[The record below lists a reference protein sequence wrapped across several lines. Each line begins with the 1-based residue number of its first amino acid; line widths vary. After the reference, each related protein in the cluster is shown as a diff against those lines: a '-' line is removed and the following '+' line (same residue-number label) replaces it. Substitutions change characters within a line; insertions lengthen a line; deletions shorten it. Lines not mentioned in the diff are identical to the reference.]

1 MTRDYPKLQRRPFLT
16 PIWLTM
22 FGVLFA
28 VIFLGVASWVWGTAD
43 TTTIIVVREAESDA
57 DLPLTAAGQSR
68 ALALAHMFGGA
79 RAGRIDAIYV
89 SPSSRSRMT
98 AVPLATRLDLA
109 PIVAAELDTRDL
121 ARRVLREHAG
131 GRILVVAHREAVTAF
146 AEALSGTAP
155 LPAIDEQDFGTMYV
169 VSVPRVGRPNLLQLS
184 Y

>member
-1 MTRDYPKLQRRPFLT
+1 MARNYPNLQRRPFLT

-28 VIFLGVASWVWGTAD
+28 VVFLGVASWVWGTAD
-43 TTTIIVVREAESDA
+43 TTTIVVIRQAEGDA
-57 DLPLTAAGQSR
+57 DLPLTAAGESR
-68 ALALAHMFGGA
+68 AMALSHLFGGA

-89 SPSSRSRMT
+89 SPSLRSRMT
-98 AVPLATRLDLA
+98 ALPLATRLNLA
-109 PIVAAELDTRDL
+109 PIVTADGDTRGL

-131 GRILVVAHREAVTAF
+131 GRILVVAHRDTVTAF

-169 VSVPRVGRPNLLQLS
+169 VSVPRIGHPNLLRLS